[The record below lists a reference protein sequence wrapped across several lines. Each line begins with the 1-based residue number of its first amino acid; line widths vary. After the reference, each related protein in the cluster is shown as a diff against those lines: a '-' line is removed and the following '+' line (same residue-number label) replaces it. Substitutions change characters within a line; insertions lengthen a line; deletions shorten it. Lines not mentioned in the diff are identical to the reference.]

1 MNKQQR
7 LKQLIEQMQQ
17 LNGISDNKYQ
27 EISQLIASKEKVKGF
42 DASGRANIALFD
54 AKSYD
59 IESFERINDERFH
72 LIPITTKLDENSV
85 MAAID
90 CKVVCIFVN
99 DKCDE
104 AVIKKL
110 AEIGVKLIALR
121 CAGFNNVDLNAA
133 KKHGIQVVRVPAY
146 SPHAV
151 AEHTIALILMLNRN
165 LHRAYMRNRA
175 GQFVLDGLVGF
186 DMHGKTV
193 GVVGTGKIGQC
204 VIEILLGFGCNILA
218 YDKFPN
224 KEINKHSKVEYV
236 SIEDLQKRSD
246 IITLHAPLLE
256 DTKHIINKQSIDL
269 MKHGVMLINTSR
281 GALVDTRALIDGLK
295 SKKISAAGL
304 DVYEEEADLFF
315 RDMSDKIINDEVFAR
330 LLTFN
335 NVVITSHQ
343 AFLTKEALSN
353 IAQTTLDNIQ
363 EYQNANSKT
372 ELTNAV
378 TAD

>member
-1 MNKQQR
+1 MNKQKR

-17 LNGISDNKYQ
+17 LNGISDDKYQ
-27 EISQLIASKEKVKGF
+27 EISQLLASKEKVKGF
-42 DASGRANIALFD
+42 DTDGRLNIALFD
-54 AKSYD
+54 AKTYD

-72 LIPITTKLDENSV
+72 LIPIAAQLDENSV

-104 AVIKKL
+104 AVVKKL

-133 KKHGIQVVRVPAY
+133 KKHGLQVVRVPAY

-151 AEHTIALILMLNRN
+151 AEHTIALMLMLNRN

-175 GQFVLDGLVGF
+175 GQFMLDGLVGF

-204 VIEILLGFGCNILA
+204 VVEILLGFGCNILA

-224 KEINKHSKVEYV
+224 KDIIKHAKAEYV

-246 IITLHAPLLE
+246 IITLHAPLSE
-256 DTKHIINKQSIDL
+256 DTRHIINKQSIDL
-269 MKHGVMLINTSR
+269 MKQGVMLVNTSR
-281 GALVDTRALIDGLK
+281 GALVDTRALINGLK

-315 RDMSDKIINDEVFAR
+315 RDMSDEIINDEVFAR

-363 EYQNANSKT
+363 EYHDANAKAA
-372 ELTNAV
+372 LTNAV

>member
-7 LKQLIEQMQQ
+7 LKQLVEKMQQ
-17 LNGISDNKYQ
+17 LNGISDDKYQ
-27 EISQLIASKEKVKGF
+27 EIAKLLASKEKINGF
-42 DASGRANIALFD
+42 DASGRLNIALFD

-59 IESFERINDERFH
+59 IESFERINEERFR
-72 LIPITTKLDENSV
+72 LIPIATKLDENSV
-85 MAAID
+85 MAAND

-104 AVIKKL
+104 TVVKKL
-110 AEIGVKLIALR
+110 AAIGVKLIALR

-133 KKHGIQVVRVPAY
+133 KKHGLQVVRVPAY

-193 GVVGTGKIGQC
+193 GVIGTGKIGQC

-224 KEINKHSKVEYV
+224 KNISKNAKVEYV

-256 DTKHIINKQSIDL
+256 DTKHIINKQSIKL

-304 DVYEEEADLFF
+304 DVYEEESDLFF
-315 RDMSDKIINDEVFAR
+315 RDMSDDIINDEVFAR

-363 EYQNANSKT
+363 EYQDASVKS